1 MRLLLV
7 ERARVAEE
15 VTREIM
21 NNSRAF
27 AVWLLVSLNTCIEG
41 MRVVN
46 GGVRKRGVLL
56 VEGNSQTATGVT
68 WATFPTSS
76 SACMIRFMRA
86 TGKCV
91 FISIPMLGPKP
102 LFDLVGGMLLC
113 GIDSC
118 LMGFDD
124 MRWLEGGIDE

>member
-46 GGVRKRGVLL
+46 GGVRVKGGCCWWR
-56 VEGNSQTATGVT
+56 VT
-68 WATFPTSS
+68 HKLP
-76 SACMIRFMRA
+76 R
-86 TGKCV
+86 
-91 FISIPMLGPKP
+91 
-102 LFDLVGGMLLC
+102 
-113 GIDSC
+113 
-118 LMGFDD
+118 
-124 MRWLEGGIDE
+124 E